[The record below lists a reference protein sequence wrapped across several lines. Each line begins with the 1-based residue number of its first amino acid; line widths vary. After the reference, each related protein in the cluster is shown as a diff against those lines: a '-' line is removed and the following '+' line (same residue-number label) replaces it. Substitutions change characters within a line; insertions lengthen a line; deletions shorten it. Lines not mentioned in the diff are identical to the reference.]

1 MIDNNNDSVI
11 EIFSGTLWECQMIT
25 SMLQDVEIETY
36 LVNSV
41 FSTYAFNP
49 LIAENT
55 KVVVSSNDR
64 IKAQMVIDEYYHN
77 LKNDNHS

>member
-1 MIDNNNDSVI
+1 MDNNNDSAI
-11 EIFSGTLWECQMIT
+11 EIFSGSLWECQMIT

-55 KVVVSSNDR
+55 KVIISSNDR
-64 IKAQMVIDEYYHN
+64 IKAQTVIDEYYHN

>member
-1 MIDNNNDSVI
+1 MDNNNDSAI

-49 LIAENT
+49 LIAEDT
-55 KVVVSSNDR
+55 KVIVSSNDR
-64 IKAQMVIDEYYHN
+64 IKAQAVIDEYHHN
-77 LKNDNHS
+77 LKDDKHS

>member
-1 MIDNNNDSVI
+1 MDNNNDSAI
-11 EIFSGTLWECQMIT
+11 EIFSGTLWECQMVT
-25 SMLQDVEIETY
+25 SMLQDVDIETY

-55 KVVVSSNDR
+55 KVIVSSNDR
-64 IKAQMVIDEYYHN
+64 TKAQTVIEEYYHN
-77 LKNDNHS
+77 LKGDNH